1 MSVCILRGWL
11 SGIKPTNE
19 SCSSC
24 YKSQNAYKYTQNQWK
39 PRCPTPIIFLWLCP
53 WISPSIPGKR
63 ADNICWTMRVSC
75 GLWYP
80 NYPNGLQT
88 KSPECSTFHITPS
101 CFRTVAVFSHNWP
114 IQSQRNLFNGSHLRL
129 LAFPLEA
136 TIDWWPAHLLAA
148 YVENH
153 YRWRRLSIG

>member
-1 MSVCILRGWL
+1 MSHAVPV
-11 SGIKPTNE
+11 KTAKMHTNIP
-19 SCSSC
+19 
-24 YKSQNAYKYTQNQWK
+24 KINGNPGAQ
-39 PRCPTPIIFLWLCP
+39 PPLFLWLCP

-63 ADNICWTMRVSC
+63 ADNICWTMRMSC
-75 GLWYP
+75 GLWYL
-80 NYPNGLQT
+80 NCPNGLQT
-88 KSPECSTFHITPS
+88 KSSECSTFHITPS

-153 YRWRRLSIG
+153 YRWRRLSIGQDDLLA